1 MKKNQNRFI
10 NDDLKRCLYYFS
22 IFFFLIKH
30 TEEFFSCEKY
40 AISLYQNMRFSG

>member
-22 IFFFLIKH
+22 IFFFKLN
-30 TEEFFSCEKY
+30 TEETFSCEKY